1 MLEAYPLASD
11 EFDIIQRYF
20 NSKALA
26 FPVPELALGI
36 GDDCAL
42 LELAPHSRLAMSM
55 DLLQEGVHFLTDSD
69 PYLLGKRTLL
79 VNLSDLAAMGA
90 RPVCFTLGLSLPTCD
105 EQWLQ
110 AFSQG
115 LAEVAQANGCALVGG
130 DLTSS
135 GMAIKTICVQV
146 HGVLPKNEAML
157 RSGAKVGDNIYV
169 TGTLGDA
176 AAGLAVL
183 QGSVKASLS
192 AKDKAAL
199 IDAFYVPESR
209 VTAGQLLRPLASS
222 CIDLSD
228 GLASDLQHILKA
240 SAVGAQIELTALP
253 VSSAF
258 KEATPE
264 GQWFDLALGGGD
276 DYELCFTLAPELKDS
291 MEAVFSQHGIAVQ
304 CIGSI
309 RQGSGIDWLREGQ
322 ITTLSVR
329 GYNHF
334 AQPHTHGVV

>member
-1 MLEAYPLASD
+1 MASD

-26 FPVPELALGI
+26 FSTPELALGI
-36 GDDCAL
+36 GDDCTL
-42 LELAPHSRLAMSM
+42 LDLAPHSRLAMSM

-90 RPVCFTLGLSLPTCD
+90 RPVCFTLGLSLPNSD

-110 AFSQG
+110 AFSEG
-115 LAEVAQANGCALVGG
+115 LAEVAQAHSCALVGG

-135 GMAIKTICVQV
+135 SVAIKTICVQV
-146 HGVLPKNEAML
+146 HGVLPKSEAML
-157 RSGAKVGDNIYV
+157 RSGAKVGDKIYV

-183 QGSVKASLS
+183 QGREKAPLS
-192 AKDKAAL
+192 ADARAAL
-199 IDAFYVPESR
+199 IEAFYVPESR
-209 VTAGQLLRPLASS
+209 VAAGQLLRTLASS

-240 SAVGAQIELTALP
+240 SDVGARIELTALP

-258 KEATPE
+258 QEATPQ

-291 MEAVFSQHGIAVQ
+291 MEAVFSQHGIGVK
-304 CIGSI
+304 CVGSI
-309 RQGSGIDWLREGQ
+309 REGSGIDWLHDGQ
-322 ITTLSVR
+322 LTTLNVR

-334 AQPHTHGVV
+334 AQSRTQGVV